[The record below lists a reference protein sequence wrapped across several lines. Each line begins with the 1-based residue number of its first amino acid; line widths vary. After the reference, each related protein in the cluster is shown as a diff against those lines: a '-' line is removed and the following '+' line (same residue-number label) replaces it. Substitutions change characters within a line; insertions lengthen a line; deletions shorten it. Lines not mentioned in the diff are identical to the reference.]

1 MSPVISEALLSGS
14 TAFRRHAHLL
24 QSFSVIFLYCYFPV
38 ITTTYVHFGYLINI
52 MAACGERKFT
62 ESTQL
67 DDHQDSALRK
77 RKRMISN
84 RESARRSRVRK
95 RKHMGDLVL
104 EVSQLVSDNKYM
116 AINLKD
122 TTQLFLNLESEN
134 SVLRTQLAELTRRF
148 ESLTN
153 IINVFSSSLG
163 DDHETEASMMCG
175 VDDELFYCDNM
186 HLYDSH
192 QFMVDMS

>member
-1 MSPVISEALLSGS
+1 
-14 TAFRRHAHLL
+14 
-24 QSFSVIFLYCYFPV
+24 
-38 ITTTYVHFGYLINI
+38 

-62 ESTQL
+62 ESSQL

-104 EVSQLVSDNKYM
+104 QVSQLVSDNKYM

-134 SVLRTQLAELTRRF
+134 SVLRTQLADLTQRY

-153 IINVFSSSLG
+153 IINVFSALG
-163 DDHETEASMMCG
+163 DDQETEASIMCG
-175 VDDELFYCDNM
+175 VDNIDGLFYCDNM
-186 HLYDSH
+186 LYDNY
-192 QFMVDMS
+192 QRYMVDMFLN